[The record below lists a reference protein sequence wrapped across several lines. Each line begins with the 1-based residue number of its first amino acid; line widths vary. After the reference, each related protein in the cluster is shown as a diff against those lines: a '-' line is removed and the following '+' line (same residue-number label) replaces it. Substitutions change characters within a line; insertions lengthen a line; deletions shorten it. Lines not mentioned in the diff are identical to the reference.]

1 MILKIY
7 LEKLNCTINM
17 IRVHFVWITKVFY
30 VSLGS
35 QKIIH
40 RDIKSAN
47 ILLDDAFEA
56 QVYVHTLFCCI
67 FFNQNIIAPNANSW
81 ILMQIVNS
89 RLFLTKVADFGLAKL
104 ADAAHTHVSTR
115 VMGTFG

>member
-1 MILKIY
+1 
-7 LEKLNCTINM
+7 M
-17 IRVHFVWITKVFY
+17 IRLHFVWITKVFY

-56 QVYVHTLFCCI
+56 QVYICTPCFVV
-67 FFNQNIIAPNANSW
+67 FFLIK
-81 ILMQIVNS
+81 
-89 RLFLTKVADFGLAKL
+89 T
-104 ADAAHTHVSTR
+104 
-115 VMGTFG
+115 